1 MNNLKLFR
9 ELSGIKTVQL
19 SKLIVASSFTY
30 LSYEKNKMIIPKDQA
45 IMISLIYSIDVNE
58 LFVPEEEISNET
70 IQKLKSY
77 SAMTDEKRLE
87 ILTTNL
93 VGKIDKPVTSRI
105 LWKIRENI
113 NVELNKNKGLSQIDF
128 L

>member
-1 MNNLKLFR
+1 
-9 ELSGIKTVQL
+9 
-19 SKLIVASSFTY
+19 
-30 LSYEKNKMIIPKDQA
+30 
-45 IMISLIYSIDVNE
+45 MISLIYSIDVNE

>member
-1 MNNLKLFR
+1 
-9 ELSGIKTVQL
+9 
-19 SKLIVASSFTY
+19 
-30 LSYEKNKMIIPKDQA
+30 MIIPKDQA

-105 LWKIRENI
+105 LWKIREKINI
-113 NVELNKNKGLSQIDF
+113 EMDKND
-128 L
+128 